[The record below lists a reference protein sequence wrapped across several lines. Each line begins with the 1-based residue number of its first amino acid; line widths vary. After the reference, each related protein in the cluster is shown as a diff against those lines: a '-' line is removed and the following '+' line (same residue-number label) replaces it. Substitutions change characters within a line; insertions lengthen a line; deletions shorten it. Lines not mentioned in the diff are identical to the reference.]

1 MKSHTGFTRFCLG
14 LGSGVFCLQ
23 CNYSAPGE
31 SQPSAMALRAQGSSP
46 ACRPETHL
54 LILDEDAIGPG
65 RLPNRFTEKD
75 VNADS
80 AFIGNRYTLEY
91 FSQNIGN
98 EITLPAGEVGDEGW
112 FAPTSVRYS
121 WKSAGPDIGD
131 GLRNYVEA
139 GPGLGKPDAK
149 GRKETLLENVPQL
162 APLRA
167 MGLARLEGKSV
178 CGVVLQ
184 GDVRMNYATRSGNVQ
199 GPNLGKVAFQVLST
213 QNDAGNSANALPTVK
228 IRILE
233 ANAVCGDPLVAFA
246 TAPLSNSKSEPRDIA
261 RPSCSVQENV
271 INETWDIFDTSLWVG
286 DGDQVVENGRFFAR
300 EGANSAAADY
310 ITPCPVTIES
320 TTAVRFSN
328 RLQLTSPSQN
338 NFAESGAL
346 FMVNA
351 DNDGSFRNF
360 VFVNVGYTMAPS
372 KVFVELFGSNN
383 GVEFDQFEETSLN
396 YSPSQLFAVD
406 LWIRNNAY
414 QVGVAGEMIDTVAL
428 SSKLPSVSLFE
439 VGVQQNAGG
448 LKGLVDLTSIDKL
461 CPKVN
466 THQCRKKSSFKGKR
480 WHKRVS
486 EKCRTRNDY
495 IRLAREKMKRC
506 AKPSA
511 GIRCLAKM
519 KERPE
524 TI

>member
-1 MKSHTGFTRFCLG
+1 M
-14 LGSGVFCLQ
+14 
-23 CNYSAPGE
+23 
-31 SQPSAMALRAQGSSP
+31 AMRAQGSSP
-46 ACRPETHL
+46 ACQPETYL
-54 LILDEDAIGPG
+54 LILDEDAISPG
-65 RLPNRFTEKD
+65 SLPNRFSIRD

-80 AFIGNRYTLEY
+80 AAIGSRYTLDY

-98 EITLPAGEVGDEGW
+98 EITLSSGTVGDEGW

-131 GLRNYVEA
+131 GLRNYYEA

-178 CGVVLQ
+178 CGIVLQ
-184 GDVRMNYATRSGNVQ
+184 GDVRMNYATRSGNIQ

-213 QNDAGNSANALPTVK
+213 QNSTESTPPPLPSVK
-228 IRILE
+228 VRILD
-233 ANAVCGDPLVAFA
+233 ANAVCGDPLVALT
-246 TAPLSNSKSEPRDIA
+246 TAPLPKSHSEPRDND
-261 RPSCSVQENV
+261 RPSCSVQQNV
-271 INETWDIFDTSLWVG
+271 ITESWDFFDTSLWVG
-286 DGDQVVENGRFFAR
+286 DGDHVVENGRFFAR
-300 EGANSAAADY
+300 EGASSAAADY

-328 RLQLTSPSQN
+328 RLQLTSPSQSN
-338 NFAESGAL
+338 LAESGAL

-351 DNDGSFRNF
+351 DNNGTYKNF

-383 GVEFDQFEETSLN
+383 GVEFDQFEETSTN
-396 YSPSQLFAVD
+396 YSPSLLFTVD

-414 QVGVAGEMIDTVAL
+414 QVGVAGEMVDTVRL
-428 SSKLPSVSLFE
+428 SSNLASVSLFE

-448 LKGLVDLTSIDKL
+448 IRGLIELTSIDKL

-466 THQCRKKSSFKGKR
+466 THQCRKKNSYKGKR
-480 WHKRVS
+480 WHRRVS

-506 AKPSA
+506 PKPSA